1 MSEQRAHKSEGE
13 SKDALRRGDR
23 WLIIEQALIAW
34 MTPMINFYLFPYSTA
49 GNKRLN
55 KPEDNNL
62 IGQAHRGRANSANES
77 SKPAQRR
84 ITIGHRPNT
93 GKFSSRSL

>member
-1 MSEQRAHKSEGE
+1 
-13 SKDALRRGDR
+13 
-23 WLIIEQALIAW
+23 
-34 MTPMINFYLFPYSTA
+34 MINFYLFPHSTA

-62 IGQAHRGRANSANES
+62 IGQAVHRGRANSANES

-93 GKFSSRSL
+93 GKSSPRTL